1 MRKDKREEVVRLRKK
16 GFSYSEIRRFIH
28 VSKSSL
34 SLWLK
39 DITLTEKQ
47 IKRLRRKG
55 EVARL
60 LGSKALKDARIKRQK
75 RIINSAMSEVKPL
88 NMSDLWLIGII
99 LYWAE
104 GAKQK
109 EYHPSQRVAFSNSDP
124 TMLVVFLR
132 WLGECLYIKTDDI
145 LFEIYI
151 HETYKKTRDEL
162 SKYWSD
168 TTKFPLTKFNKVY
181 YKKNKVHSYR
191 KNRGENYHGV
201 LRVSVKRSTDLNRKI
216 TGWIYGVCERLST
229 SGIILRKIQKLDIL

>member
-1 MRKDKREEVVRLRKK
+1 MGMKLGVREEVIKLRKK
-16 GFSYSEIRRFIH
+16 GFSYSEIRQFIH

-39 DITLTEKQ
+39 DIILTEEQ

-60 LGSKALKDARIKRQK
+60 LGSKALKDARIKKQR
-75 RIINSAMSEVKPL
+75 RIISKAISEVKPL
-88 NMSDLWLIGII
+88 NISDLWLVGVM

-109 EYHPSQRVAFSNSDP
+109 EYHPSQRVCFSNSDP
-124 TMLVVFLR
+124 EMLKVFLR
-132 WLGECLYIKTDDI
+132 WLKECLHLNAEDV

-151 HETYKKTRDEL
+151 HETYKKTKEEL
-162 SKYWSD
+162 SIYWSKI
-168 TTKFPLTKFNKVY
+168 TGFPLGKLSTVY

-191 KNRGENYHGV
+191 KNRGESYHGV
-201 LRVSVKRSTDLNRKI
+201 LRISVKKSTDLNRKI
-216 TGWIYGVCERLST
+216 TGWIYGVCEKLSI
-229 SGIILRKIQKLDIL
+229 SDIIPIES

>member
-1 MRKDKREEVVRLRKK
+1 LGMKSDKREEVRKLRYK
-16 GFSYSEIRRFIH
+16 GFSYSEIRQFIH

-39 DITLTEKQ
+39 DIILTEEQ

-75 RIINSAMSEVKPL
+75 RIISKAISEVKPL
-88 NMSDLWLIGII
+88 NISDLWLVGVM

-109 EYHPSQRVAFSNSDP
+109 EYHPSQRVCFSNSDP
-124 TMLVVFLR
+124 AMLILFLS
-132 WLGECLYIKTDDI
+132 WLRRCLCINPEDI
-145 LFEIYI
+145 LLEIYI
-151 HETYKKTRDEL
+151 HETYKRTREEL
-162 SKYWSD
+162 LKYWSN
-168 TTKFPLTKFNKVY
+168 TTELPLGKFNKVY

-191 KNRGENYHGV
+191 KNRGEGYHGV
-201 LRVSVKRSTDLNRKI
+201 LRISVKRSTDLNRQI
-216 TGWIYGVCERLST
+216 TGWIYGVCERLSI
-229 SGIILRKIQKLDIL
+229 SDIIPK